1 MQAMNYG
8 IYLAAFLVFVRNRL
22 RVRAGEED
30 QELEA
35 YPLVWFLFSTFLRFI
50 LIAVKYATFPR
61 IQWLRCFSTMTNEE
75 INATLIASAWVY
87 LPPDKALIEIEKTM
101 ISYGLT
107 EKYFQLK
114 VLTPIYKP
122 KLERLTKPDYWES
135 KKWDIKT
142 AVKTETKINEEF
154 EEQMN
159 NLKLKHAFGG
169 AFGVVNLEPSETDDP
184 LQVKS
189 FL

>member
-1 MQAMNYG
+1 MNYG
-8 IYLAAFLVFVRNRL
+8 IYLAAFIVFARNRL

-30 QELEA
+30 DEIEA
-35 YPLVWFLFSTFLRFI
+35 YPLILFLFVSFLRFI
-50 LIAVKYATFPR
+50 LIAVKYATFPK
-61 IQWLRCFSTMTNEE
+61 IQWMRCFSRMTDEE
-75 INATLIASAWVY
+75 IQATLIASAWVY

-107 EKYFQLK
+107 EKYFQLR

-122 KLERLTKPDYWES
+122 KLERLTKPDYWKS
-135 KKWDIKT
+135 KDWDIK
-142 AVKTETKINEEF
+142 AAIKTESKINEEF
-154 EEQMN
+154 EEQIN
-159 NLKLKHAFGG
+159 NLKFKHAFGG
-169 AFGVVNLEPSETDDP
+169 AFGLNVEHSDTDDP